1 MSVKSE
7 ESGLQLS
14 AEGYII
20 HSPKTKHMK
29 SRTLRFQSWQL
40 FRQWYVSIKERF
52 DKLKLVY
59 MKQINSVVHIQ
70 ITY

>member
-1 MSVKSE
+1 
-7 ESGLQLS
+7 
-14 AEGYII
+14 
-20 HSPKTKHMK
+20 MK
-29 SRTLRFQSWQL
+29 SKTLKFQSWQL

-59 MKQINSVVHIQ
+59 MKQINSIVHIQ